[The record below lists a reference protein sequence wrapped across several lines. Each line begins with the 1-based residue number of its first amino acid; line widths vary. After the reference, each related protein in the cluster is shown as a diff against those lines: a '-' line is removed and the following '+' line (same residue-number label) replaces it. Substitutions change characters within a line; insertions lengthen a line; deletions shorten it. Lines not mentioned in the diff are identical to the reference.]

1 MPLISTIIPVFR
13 DRERAL
19 ATVQALLRCRLSAT
33 DTLEVLVVDD
43 ASQDG
48 TAEALAEHL
57 GERVTLL
64 ENPHNLGRAATRNRG
79 ARAAAGELL
88 LFLDCDCQ
96 PLDEHFLQHHLA
108 RLREVDVSIGA
119 VRGDGQGFWH
129 AYQERAAQ
137 RRAQRSDQTI
147 ALQFTSANVML
158 KRDRFEAAG
167 GFDERYRGYGFEDR
181 ALALRLQHDGATLRL
196 SPLALTCHH
205 DQLDLPTVCVKMHA
219 AARGN
224 ATIFSHAFA
233 EAYRQLGYAAIDA
246 RLHPWLRPLS
256 HALEPLRN
264 PLIRWLDRRL
274 ENAALPFAWRAAAV
288 RALVA
293 TSYLRGSV
301 EAAAASSTA
310 R

>member
-1 MPLISTIIPVFR
+1 MPLISAIIPVLR

-19 ATVQALLRCRLSAT
+19 ATVQALLRYRLSDA

-43 ASQDG
+43 ASHDG

-79 ARAAAGELL
+79 ACAARGDLL

-96 PLDEHFLQHHLA
+96 PLDEHFLQHHLTG
-108 RLREVDVSIGA
+108 LREADVSIGGLL
-119 VRGDGQGFWH
+119 GDGQGFWH

-137 RRAQRSDQTI
+137 RRARRTHQPI

-167 GFDERYRGYGFEDR
+167 GFDERYRAYGFEDR

-196 SPLALTCHH
+196 SPLAMVCHH
-205 DQLDLPTVCVKMHA
+205 DRLDLVTVCAKMHA

-224 ATIFSHAFA
+224 AAIFSHAFA
-233 EAYRQLGYAAIDA
+233 DAYQQLGYAAIDA
-246 RLHPWLRPLS
+246 RLHPWLLPLS

-274 ENAALPFAWRAAAV
+274 ENAALPFAVRAAAV

-293 TSYLRGSV
+293 ASYLRGSV
-301 EAAAASSTA
+301 EAAASNTA